1 MKDWNTIAYEAED
14 GIAHIRFDRP
24 QVLNAYDLEVM
35 REFPEA
41 LRAAE
46 ADDSVRVIVI
56 SGTGRSFGA
65 GFDLKI
71 DWSEAFGGRGPQSTR
86 AMLRACV
93 AFEITPWDC
102 EKPTIAMVRGHCLAG
117 SCEVAMMCCLTF
129 ASDNAL
135 FGEPE
140 IRFSTAPPAMVMPW
154 IVGLKKAKE
163 LLYTGDLIGA
173 EEAREIGMVNR
184 VFPDDRLEAE
194 TMRYARRLV
203 AIEPEAARA
212 MKAAINYSAETAGFR
227 QAIDYGIETGAILDA
242 TPTEMYRRFSE
253 IRKKD
258 GLGAAIRWRESQ
270 FEDQSDD

>member
-1 MKDWNTIAYEAED
+1 MRRWKTVDYAVED
-14 GIAHIRFDRP
+14 GIALVRFDRP
-24 QVLNAYDLEVM
+24 EVLNAYDLDVM

-46 ADDSVRVIVI
+46 EDEGVRVIVI
-56 SGTGRSFGA
+56 GGAGRSFGA

-71 DWSEAFGGRGPQSTR
+71 DWSQAFGGRGPQNTR

-129 ASDNAL
+129 ASDNAI

-194 TMRYARRLV
+194 TMRYARRLA
-203 AIEPEAARA
+203 AIEPEAARS
-212 MKAAINYSAETAGFR
+212 MKAAINHSAEVAGFR

-242 TPTEMYRRFSE
+242 TPTEMYRQFSE
-253 IRKKD
+253 IRQRD

-270 FEDQSDD
+270 FED